1 MKTKTVLTKITLI
14 VLFSCLVVPMLIA
27 QVPDVIDAK
36 QMAKRFLKYGKIEV
50 TEIKM
55 EKQPIE
61 EGGEYGTIKFAGTA
75 IYTPAKFGKKKF
87 KDIASELVVDLYD
100 KNGIKVMKVG
110 LGPDCGENKQAEN
123 VEYKKPFPFEA
134 ESSYIGLE
142 NFNKIDTCKVKVWWI
157 LQ

>member
-1 MKTKTVLTKITLI
+1 MKTKTILTKITLI
-14 VLFSCLVVPMLIA
+14 VLFSCLLAPMLIA

-36 QMAKRFLKYGKIEV
+36 QMVKRYLKYGKIEV

-75 IYTPAKFGKKKF
+75 IYTPAKFGKKQF
-87 KDIASELVVDLYD
+87 KDISSSLVVDLYD
-100 KNGIKVMKVG
+100 TNGTKVMKVD
-110 LGPDCGENKQAEN
+110 LLPDCGENKQAEN
-123 VEYKKPFPFEA
+123 VKYKEPFPFEA
-134 ESSYIGLE
+134 ESSYIPLE
-142 NFNKIDTCKVKVWWI
+142 NFSKIDSCNVKVWWI